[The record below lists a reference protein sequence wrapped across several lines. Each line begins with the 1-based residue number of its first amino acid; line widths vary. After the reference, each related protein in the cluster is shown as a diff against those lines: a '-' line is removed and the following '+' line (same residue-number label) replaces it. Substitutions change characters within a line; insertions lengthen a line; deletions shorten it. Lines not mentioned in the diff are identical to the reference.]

1 MYGLYDK
8 KNLNIII
15 LKILW
20 EHTDASHRLQQQE
33 VQQLVKIEYGLE
45 IDRRSVKNNV
55 EALKDIFADSNIDIS
70 TDKGYCLMARDFD
83 DSELRMLIDS
93 VLFSKSLSQV
103 QAKELIKKL
112 KHLSSKY
119 FSAKVS
125 HVSNLPD
132 LQYASKK
139 QQLLY
144 NLDVINDAISGNRK
158 IAFIYNSYGTD
169 FELHP
174 KRENYIYK
182 VNPYQMVAHNGK
194 YYLIC
199 NFDQY
204 DNLAH
209 MRVDL
214 MTDVCI
220 LEEKRKPK
228 NQIPELENGF
238 NMPRHMAEHVYMF
251 AGESVSAIIRCEEGI
266 MTELVDW
273 FGKDFR
279 IIDQSEGF
287 IKIKVNCNERA
298 LFYWA
303 LQYGTCAE
311 VLQPT
316 KLRSDI
322 GKAIM
327 SMAKKYNEEI

>member
-8 KNLNIII
+8 KNLNIIV

-70 TDKGYCLMARDFD
+70 TDKGYCLIARDFD

-93 VLFSKSLSQV
+93 VLFSKSISQV

-158 IAFIYNSYGTD
+158 ITFIYNSYGTD

-228 NQIPELENGF
+228 NKIPELENGF
-238 NMPRHMAEHVYMF
+238 SLPRHMAEHVYMF
-251 AGESVSAIIRCEEGI
+251 AGESVSTTIRCEEGI

-279 IIDQSEGF
+279 IIKQEDGM
-287 IKIKVNCNERA
+287 ITIRVVCNRRA
-298 LFYWA
+298 MFFWA
-303 LQYGTCAE
+303 LQYGICSE
-311 VLQPT
+311 VLEPKDLRDEIRDAIENMNT
-316 KLRSDI
+316 KY
-322 GKAIM
+322 KE
-327 SMAKKYNEEI
+327 K